1 MGKFIDLTDKQFG
14 RLTVLKKLNKRGAE
28 WFWLCQCECGNTVEV
43 RGVSLREGKTRSCG
57 CLKKESDRAP
67 KGNVKD
73 LVGQK
78 FGHLTVI
85 ERSGSDHRGEAKWAC
100 VCDCGNPIVLYVL
113 GSNLRSGHTRS
124 CGCDRRSHGEQRV
137 AELLAEHGIPF
148 KTEYKAFQ
156 YSSGYNA
163 KFDFYVD
170 NKYFI
175 EYDGETHYKSNL
187 HGWHNAEQLSLQQE
201 RDVIKNEWCV
211 ANNIPLIRIPYTRL
225 STLDIND
232 LLLETSQYIISNKH
246 GQ

>member
-1 MGKFIDLTDKQFG
+1 MGAFIDLTGKRFTWLIVLEKLDK
-14 RLTVLKKLNKRGAE
+14 RKNE
-28 WFWLCQCECGNTVEV
+28 WYWKCRCDCGNIVEV

-57 CLKKESDRAP
+57 CLKQEAVRAP

-73 LVGQK
+73 LVGQR
-78 FGHLTVI
+78 FGHLIVT
-85 ERSGSDHRGEAKWAC
+85 ERAGSDHRGEAKWAC
-100 VCDCGNPIVLYVL
+100 ICDCGNPTILYIL
-113 GSNLRSGHTRS
+113 GSNLRTGHTRS

-137 AELLAEHGIPF
+137 TELLSEHKVPF
-148 KTEYKAFQ
+148 QTEYKAFQ

-201 RDVIKNEWCV
+201 RDVIKNKWCL
-211 ANNIPLIRIPYTRL
+211 ANNIPLIRIPYTKL
-225 STLDIND
+225 DTLTIDD
-232 LLLETSQYIISNKH
+232 LLLETSKYVITNEDA
-246 GQ
+246 